1 MSFVSEHYGNVFR
14 ALTLSTMGSVSQY
27 QEEQT
32 VATTKATT
40 DSDQATPES
49 EHTMRDSADK
59 RLAQRAFDLSTL
71 VLAGSGATNRL
82 QQYPQR
88 SPSAEGG
95 KVDNAVNQEDSGG
108 VRPAATG
115 VRVVVAIPSLSSII
129 SDLHLVRSSLA
140 DNVGAKSLGQERAAE
155 LILMSAI
162 AGIHA
167 YTIGQLL
174 DSALPLSIDMDYW
187 NMQDDGALSL
197 AIYFIQSLPQRLV
210 SWGMRT
216 VDALLN
222 YAASTGTAKD
232 SVLDQIRAAMTSR
245 LLFPELC
252 TAKGSRRH
260 TRVPR
265 TPESANILSLTRRE
279 IRHKQQQLADAQER
293 LAEMIGSLSQVA
305 AVGRSSRATPEAL
318 LQQVSGIV
326 SALGYS
332 DTATGAT
339 EQPPLS
345 ISKMVQSAEQLAT
358 LVQGISTRFN
368 ESIHMYC
375 RPSLLARCWMPALV
389 CVVGARSLAL
399 YVAGHRKDIEGW
411 TIDAAAIVSNYVS
424 QYIIAP
430 LRSAYET
437 IRYGTH
443 TYSVMTE
450 DSLRSDLRSLED
462 MVVGFTERFGSFD
475 PALVR
480 QRVESGDLSDVMR
493 VYAREVQQPFRN
505 AVFGDLVQAMLIQV
519 QKVKVD
525 VGQTMAALDKLLKS
539 NELNFLLLSTVP
551 ATLSVYVAARWLF
564 RRVAWWLGGS
574 SRYTATSIQSTM
586 RDIDRLLNIDE
597 GECPTG
603 DKDRNQLLAS
613 TQGRLVCL
621 THYLRHHAAALPNS
635 ASAGW
640 LGTSG
645 GWLRTLPHARSLF
658 FQDIRD
664 LESAQLTGLQKR
676 HVVERMYRT
685 FRFL

>member
-14 ALTLSTMGSVSQY
+14 ALALNTMSPGSQY

-32 VATTKATT
+32 VATTGAAT
-40 DSDQATPES
+40 DSDQAAPES
-49 EHTMRDSADK
+49 EPTTRDSTNK
-59 RLAQRAFDLSTL
+59 KLAQRAFDLSTL
-71 VLAGSGATNRL
+71 VLAGSSATNRL
-82 QQYPQR
+82 QQSPQY
-88 SPSAEGG
+88 SPSAESG
-95 KVDNAVNQEDSGG
+95 KADDAVNQEAFGG
-108 VRPAATG
+108 VRPSASG
-115 VRVVVAIPSLSSII
+115 VRVAVTIPSLSSII

-140 DNVGAKSLGQERAAE
+140 DNVGATALGQERAAE

-167 YTIGQLL
+167 YTVEQLL

-187 NMQDDGALSL
+187 NAQDDGALSL

-210 SWGMRT
+210 SWGVRT
-216 VDALLN
+216 ADALLN
-222 YAASTGTAKD
+222 YAASAGTAKE
-232 SVLDQIRAAMTSR
+232 SALDHIRAVMTSR

-252 TAKGSRRH
+252 TDKVSKRH
-260 TRVPR
+260 IRMPR
-265 TPESANILSLTRRE
+265 IPESANILSLTRRE
-279 IRHKQQQLADAQER
+279 IRHKQQQLADGQER
-293 LAEMIGSLSQVA
+293 LAEMLGSLSQVA
-305 AVGRSSRATPEAL
+305 VVGRSSRATPEAL
-318 LQQVSGIV
+318 LQQVSDII
-326 SALGYS
+326 SALGHS
-332 DTATGAT
+332 DMATRNT
-339 EQPPLS
+339 VQPPLS
-345 ISKMVQSAEQLAT
+345 IGQMAQSAEQIAI

-368 ESIHMYC
+368 EGIRMYC

-411 TIDAAAIVSNYVS
+411 TIDAVAVASNYVS
-424 QYIIAP
+424 QYILAP

-462 MVVGFTERFGSFD
+462 MVVGFTERFGSSD

-564 RRVAWWLGGS
+564 TRVTWWLGGS

-597 GECPTG
+597 GECPA
-603 DKDRNQLLAS
+603 DDNDCNRLLAS
-613 TQGRLVCL
+613 TQGRLICL

-645 GWLRTLPHARSLF
+645 GWLRTLPLTRSLF

-664 LESAQLTGLQKR
+664 LESAQLTGFQKR
-676 HVVERMYRT
+676 HVIERMYRT